1 MKLKLSK
8 RLELIVKMC
17 DCSDTIIDVGTDH
30 GKVPITIANL
40 GLAKNVIAID
50 NKKGPLET
58 CDKNAKIFLHNKD
71 VLFTTLLSEGLEK
84 VDKDIEC
91 GIIITG
97 IGYDNMC
104 EILSDINERNFK
116 YLILSPH
123 SKLDK
128 FKEFL
133 NDLNLK
139 IIEENTIFED
149 KKNYS
154 ILKVIKE

>member
-58 CDKNAKIFLHNKD
+58 CDKNAKIFLNNKD

-123 SKLDK
+123 SKIDK